1 MSGLVDGGM
10 GWGEEGGDSIVTLI
24 WIFLMSFIIHV
35 CYSCLAQLLDS

>member
-24 WIFLMSFIIHV
+24 MSFIIHV